1 MEQETIRAK
10 IDRMVDELELE
21 GIILYDDLDDALIG
35 LFQQFNTYFVAYDRE
50 KCIQILMKDMSW
62 EEAQE
67 YFDFNIIGGY
77 VGKST
82 PAFLVDF
89 E

>member
-21 GIILYDDLDDALIG
+21 DIILYDDLDDALIG

-50 KCIQILMKDMSW
+50 KCIKILMKDMSW